1 MTNKPW
7 DERTKQT
14 IDEVQAAI
22 KAAFPEAEFQ
32 VHRGEDPTGIYID
45 AYTKAENGFD
55 VLDVIG
61 DRLVDFCV
69 EEGLSISVVPLLK
82 AES

>member
-1 MTNKPW
+1 MTEKPW
-7 DERTKQT
+7 DEQT
-14 IDEVQAAI
+14 QHAIDEVQAAI
-22 KAAFPEAEFQ
+22 KSAFPEAEFQ
-32 VHRGEDPTGIYID
+32 VHCGHDPAGIYID

-69 EEGLSISVVPLLK
+69 ETGLGIYVVPLLK
-82 AES
+82 AEA